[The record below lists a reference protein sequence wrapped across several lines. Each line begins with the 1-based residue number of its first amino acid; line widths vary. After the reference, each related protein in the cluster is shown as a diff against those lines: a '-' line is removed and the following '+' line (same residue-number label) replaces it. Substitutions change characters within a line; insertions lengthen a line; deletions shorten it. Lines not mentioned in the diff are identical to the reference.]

1 LIAQKKRKL
10 KKNVFFIGCSLH
22 LQREDIYKGQIVAD
36 PYIKLFDLRTNKLLA
51 PLQVKSGPLQ
61 LELSKHAEVSLANV
75 MNSTV
80 QSRKYHQEA

>member
-1 LIAQKKRKL
+1 MSEAALVIVLIL
-10 KKNVFFIGCSLH
+10 WVLT
-22 LQREDIYKGQIVAD
+22 IVA
-36 PYIKLFDLRTNKLLA
+36 
-51 PLQVKSGPLQ
+51 LQ